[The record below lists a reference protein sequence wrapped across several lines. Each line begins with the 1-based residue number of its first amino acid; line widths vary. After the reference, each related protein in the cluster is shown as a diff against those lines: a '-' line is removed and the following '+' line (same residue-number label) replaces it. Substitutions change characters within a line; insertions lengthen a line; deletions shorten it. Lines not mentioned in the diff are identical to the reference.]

1 MKRQIFHFLYVM
13 IKAFIEEVKYMM
25 ITEKQDFL
33 SLSDDLLFKETFA
46 HPDNRD
52 KLIYFLSCF
61 TEFKEEYLKEVNIEV
76 EYESI
81 LTKTKRNDKNL
92 RGDVIIKF
100 ANYLINLEA
109 YSTFDNN
116 SLNKSISYIMRIF
129 STQLDRGRDYNTL
142 ESVIQINIVDDVT
155 PRDLIS
161 KRIEN
166 EIILK
171 GKYENEEILSE
182 LFQIKCLRL
191 DTAREMVYDKNNLQ
205 QRWLR
210 FIGAKNE
217 EERREIARGDG
228 LLMELDNWCRN
239 YVNDEQTKKIFGE
252 WANYIA
258 EEKGIRKGL
267 QLGIKQEKLDIAKNF
282 LKLNVSKED
291 ISKATG
297 LSLKELKELE

>member
-1 MKRQIFHFLYVM
+1 MM
-13 IKAFIEEVKYMM
+13 IKEEEFI
-25 ITEKQDFL
+25 

-61 TEFKEEYLKEVNIEV
+61 TEFKEEYLKKVNIEV
-76 EYESI
+76 EYESV
-81 LTKTKRNDKNL
+81 LTKAKNKDKNL

-100 ANYLINLEA
+100 DKYIINLEA
-109 YSTFDNN
+109 YSLFDRD
-116 SLNKSISYIMRIF
+116 SLNKSMSYIMRIF

-142 ESVIQINIVDDVT
+142 ESVIQINIVDKVT
-155 PRDLIS
+155 PKELV
-161 KRIEN
+161 
-166 EIILK
+166 
-171 GKYENEEILSE
+171 NEEIKSEILLMDRESKKEMLSE
-182 LFQIKCLRL
+182 LFQIKYLRL
-191 DTAREMVYDKNNLQ
+191 DSAREMIYDKNNLQ

-210 FIGAKNE
+210 FIGANNA

-239 YVNDEQTKKIFGE
+239 YVNDEQTKKVFGE

-258 EEKGIRKGL
+258 EKKGIRKGAEERT
-267 QLGIKQEKLDIAKNF
+267 IDIAKNMF
-282 LKLNVSKED
+282 KHNMSIKD
-291 ISKATG
+291 IHEITG

>member
-1 MKRQIFHFLYVM
+1 MM
-13 IKAFIEEVKYMM
+13 IKEEEFI
-25 ITEKQDFL
+25 

-46 HPDNRD
+46 HPDNRN

-61 TEFKEEYLKEVNIEV
+61 TEFKEEYLKKVNIEV
-76 EYESI
+76 EYESV
-81 LTKTKRNDKNL
+81 LTKAKNKDKNL

-100 ANYLINLEA
+100 DKYIINLEA
-109 YSTFDNN
+109 YSLFDRD
-116 SLNKSISYIMRIF
+116 SLNKSMSYIMRIF

-142 ESVIQINIVDDVT
+142 ESVIQINIVDKVT
-155 PRDLIS
+155 PKELV
-161 KRIEN
+161 
-166 EIILK
+166 
-171 GKYENEEILSE
+171 NEEIKSEILLMDRESKKEMLSE
-182 LFQIKCLRL
+182 LFQIKYLRL
-191 DTAREMVYDKNNLQ
+191 DSAREMIYDKNNLQ

-210 FIGAKNE
+210 FIGANNA

-258 EEKGIRKGL
+258 EKKGIRKGAEERT
-267 QLGIKQEKLDIAKNF
+267 IDIAKNLLNLNLS
-282 LKLNVSKED
+282 LKD

>member
-1 MKRQIFHFLYVM
+1 MM
-13 IKAFIEEVKYMM
+13 IKEEEFI
-25 ITEKQDFL
+25 

-46 HPDNRD
+46 HPDNRN

-61 TEFKEEYLKEVNIEV
+61 TEFKEEYLKKVNIEV
-76 EYESI
+76 EYESV
-81 LTKTKRNDKNL
+81 LTKAKNKDKNL

-100 ANYLINLEA
+100 DKYIINLEA
-109 YSTFDNN
+109 YSLFDRD
-116 SLNKSISYIMRIF
+116 SLNKSMSYIMRIF

-142 ESVIQINIVDDVT
+142 ESVIQINIVDKVT
-155 PRDLIS
+155 PKELV
-161 KRIEN
+161 
-166 EIILK
+166 
-171 GKYENEEILSE
+171 NEEIKSEILLMDRESKKEMLSE
-182 LFQIKCLRL
+182 LFQIKYLRL
-191 DTAREMVYDKNNLQ
+191 DSAREMIYDKNNLQ

-210 FIGAKNE
+210 FIGANNA

-258 EEKGIRKGL
+258 EKKGIRKGAEERT
-267 QLGIKQEKLDIAKNF
+267 IDIAKNMF
-282 LKLNVSKED
+282 KHNMSIKD
-291 ISKATG
+291 IHEITG